1 MLNQNLLGLAAS
13 TSIICILSEGATMPF
28 QVTLYKSRYTDSLL
42 RNDHRL
48 NITVRNHI
56 SNSQPDI
63 FMTSSDTKSN
73 LISNPVQFID
83 ISAAQAGQRID
94 NFLLTLEKG
103 VPKSRI
109 YRAIRKGE
117 VRVNKG
123 RIKQTY
129 KIQAGDSVRVPP
141 LHVSEDT
148 TPTTVSEFLRRQL
161 TESILLE
168 DDDLLVL
175 NKPCGLAVHAGSN
188 IQQGIIEALRVI
200 RAELPFLELVHRLDR
215 DTSGCLLLA
224 KNRDALLN
232 LQQQMINHDLNKR
245 YLTLLKGTWGQDE
258 RLIEQPLL
266 KNTVLSGERMVRVD
280 PEGKYA
286 KTVFIPVESFK
297 QAQLTEVVLYT
308 GRTHQIRVHSHFM
321 GTPMAGDDKYGQ
333 RTFNKDMK
341 KFGLK
346 RMFLHAWKLGI
357 THPTTNEAI
366 MLEAPLPEQLE
377 NVLAKLRQ
385 QA

>member
-1 MLNQNLLGLAAS
+1 
-13 TSIICILSEGATMPF
+13 
-28 QVTLYKSRYTDSLL
+28 
-42 RNDHRL
+42 
-48 NITVRNHI
+48 
-56 SNSQPDI
+56 
-63 FMTSSDTKSN
+63 MTSSDTKSN
-73 LISNPVQFID
+73 FISNPVQFLD

-94 NFLLTLEKG
+94 NFLMTLEKG

-245 YLTLLKGTWGQDE
+245 YLTLLKGSWGKEE

-266 KNTVLSGERMVRVD
+266 KNTVSSGERMVRVD

-308 GRTHQIRVHSHFM
+308 GRTHQIRVHAHFM
-321 GTPMAGDDKYGQ
+321 QMPMAGDDKYGQ
-333 RTFNKDMK
+333 RNFNKDMK

-366 MLEAPLPEQLE
+366 MLEAPLPEQLQ
-377 NVLAKLRQ
+377 NVLSKLRQ